1 MKAHVRRLADEK
13 FQQGGALYYM
23 SAIQKSNAVARYE
36 TEFKPTVRVVSNE
49 APAVGV
55 VWRYSL

>member
-13 FQQGGALYYM
+13 LQQNGALYY

-49 APAVGV
+49 APAVGD